1 MMLITFVR
9 LCVPLEFMEARIS
22 IFEKHAGMAV
32 RAQKSTALSFA
43 Q

>member
-1 MMLITFVR
+1 MLITFVR
-9 LCVPLEFMEARIS
+9 LCVPLKLVEARFS

-32 RAQKSTALSFA
+32 RAQNSMELSFV